1 MKLAKVGVFLAC
13 AAAIGCL
20 VAAWPSPA
28 QQAGAVDPASLI
40 AVLQSAD
47 ASLHDRALACKQ
59 LAVVGDESAV
69 PVLASLLGD
78 EKLSH
83 YARFALEP
91 IPGKAVDAALR
102 EALNTVQGRLK
113 LGVINSIGA
122 RRDAE
127 AIPVLKELL
136 ASEDSAS
143 ADAAASALARIGTPD
158 SVGILIESLGSAQ
171 GDRANSIADALV
183 IGADVLRRDGNKEQA
198 VAAYRAIRGA
208 KLPVRYLIAAVRG
221 EILTAGEAGLALWD
235 ETAKSADDAMFA
247 AAMGAARDLDPAAA
261 VPRLTQL
268 YAAAPAERQG
278 IILLAI
284 SDLHGGTAAELAR
297 QALHGNDAGLQ
308 VAALRVLAK
317 HGAAQ
322 DLDLLGQ
329 AVGSENG
336 DVRAAAQAALD
347 SLDAPGI
354 GEALAQRLR
363 AAQGDDWLALAATA
377 GRRRLAAAAPVLRE
391 ALDSSDAARR
401 SAAVTALGAIAQWDD
416 VVALLSRLAKASTD
430 EEKNVIREAL
440 RTALRRQPD
449 ADAAAGRLA
458 EMLAG
463 SSGETRAFIFELL
476 TIVGGKTALETVVQA
491 AQGNDPEL
499 QDLATVALGNWMT
512 PDAAQ
517 PLVDLIESG
526 KAERFQ
532 VRMLRAYIRI
542 ARQLNVESE
551 ERLAMCKKA
560 LELARRDAER
570 ELVMEVLGRNPSPA
584 SLQMVMEEMGRPATA
599 EAAYAAAVAIGEKW
613 TANRNLVTQAM
624 ERVIAGTKD
633 AQLKARAEAVLNRIR

>member
-1 MKLAKVGVFLAC
+1 MTKGIVSSAC
-13 AAAIGCL
+13 LGALVWL
-20 VAAWPSPA
+20 VAARPAQA

-47 ASLHDRALACKQ
+47 ASLHDKALACKQ

-102 EALNTVQGRLK
+102 EALNSVQGTLK

-122 RRDAE
+122 RRDAD
-127 AIPVLKELL
+127 AIPALKELL
-136 ASEDSAS
+136 ASEDSAL

-158 SVGILIESLGSAQ
+158 SVGILIESLASAQ
-171 GDRANSIADALV
+171 GDRADFLADALV
-183 IGADVLRRDGNKEQA
+183 IGADVLRRDGNKDQA
-198 VAAYRAIRGA
+198 VAVYRTIRGA
-208 KLPVRYLIAAVRG
+208 KLPSRYLVAALHG
-221 EILTAGEAGLALWD
+221 EIMTAGEEGLALWGEAAQSED
-235 ETAKSADDAMFA
+235 EAVFA
-247 AAMGAARDLDPAAA
+247 AAMGASRNLDPAAA

-268 YAAAPAERQG
+268 YAAAPAERRG
-278 IILLAI
+278 IILLAV
-284 SDLHGGTAAELAR
+284 SDLDGRTAAELAR
-297 QALHGNDAGLQ
+297 QALKGNDAGLQ
-308 VAALRVLAK
+308 VAALRVLAR

-329 AVGSENG
+329 AVGSENAE
-336 DVRAAAQAALD
+336 VRAAAQAALD
-347 SLDAPGI
+347 TLDAPGI
-354 GEALAQRLR
+354 GEALAERLQT
-363 AAQGDDWLALAATA
+363 AQGDDWLALAATA

-391 ALDSSDAARR
+391 ALDSPDAARR

-416 VVALLSRLAKASTD
+416 VVALLSRLGKASND

-463 SSGETRAFIFELL
+463 SGGESRAFIFELL

-491 AQGNDPEL
+491 AQGDDPEL
-499 QDLATVALGNWMT
+499 QDLATAALGNWMT

-542 ARQLNVESE
+542 ARQLNVEPQ

-570 ELVMEVLGRNPSPA
+570 ELVMEVLGRNPGPA
-584 SLQMVMEEMGRPATA
+584 SLRMVMEEMGRPATA

-613 TANRNLVTQAM
+613 TADRSLVTQAM

>member
-13 AAAIGCL
+13 TAAIGCL

-47 ASLHDRALACKQ
+47 ASLHDKALACKQ

-158 SVGILIESLGSAQ
+158 SMGILIESLASAQ

-198 VAAYRAIRGA
+198 VAVYRAIRGA

-221 EILTAGEAGLALWD
+221 EILTAGEAGFALWD

-297 QALHGNDAGLQ
+297 QALRGNDAGLQ

-363 AAQGDDWLALAATA
+363 AAQGDDWLVLAATA

-430 EEKNVIREAL
+430 EEKNVIRESL

-512 PDAAQ
+512 PDAAP

>member
-1 MKLAKVGVFLAC
+1 MKTTKRIMCWAC
-13 AAAIGCL
+13 LSAIACL
-20 VAAWPSPA
+20 VAALPSSA
-28 QQAGAVDPASLI
+28 QQAGGVDSAALI

-47 ASLHDRALACKQ
+47 ASLHDKALACKQ
-59 LAVVGDESAV
+59 LAVVGDDSAV

-91 IPGKAVDAALR
+91 MPGKAGAALR
-102 EALNTVQGRLK
+102 EALNTVQGTLK
-113 LGVINSIGA
+113 LGIINSIGA

-127 AIPVLKELL
+127 AIPALKELL
-136 ASEDSAS
+136 ASDDLAL

-158 SVGILIESLGSAQ
+158 SVAILIESLSSAQ
-171 GDRANSIADALV
+171 GDRANFMADALV
-183 IGADVLRRDGNKEQA
+183 IGADVLRRDGNQAQA

-208 KLPVRYLIAAVRG
+208 KLPVRYVIAAVRG
-221 EILTAGEAGLALWD
+221 EIVTAGDEGLALW
-235 ETAKSADDAMFA
+235 EEAAGSADDAMFA
-247 AAMGAARDLDPAAA
+247 AAMGASRDLPPAKV

-268 YAAAPAERQG
+268 YSAAPAERRG
-278 IILLAI
+278 VILLALADR
-284 SDLHGGTAAELAR
+284 SGEAAAELAR
-297 QALHGNDAGLQ
+297 QTLKGNDAGLQ

-317 HGAAQ
+317 HGAAH

-329 AVGSENG
+329 AVGSEDP

-347 SLDAPGI
+347 ILDAPGI
-354 GEALAQRLR
+354 GETLAERLR
-363 AAQGDDWLALAATA
+363 TAQGGDWLALAATA

-391 ALDSSDAARR
+391 ALESADAARR
-401 SAAVTALGAIAQWDD
+401 SVAVTALGAIAQWDD
-416 VVALLSRLAKASTD
+416 VIALLSRLEKASAD
-430 EEKNVIREAL
+430 AEKDVIREAL

-449 ADAAAGRLA
+449 ADAAAARLA
-458 EMLAG
+458 EMIAG
-463 SSGETRAFIFELL
+463 SKGETRAFIFEMLS
-476 TIVGGKTALETVVQA
+476 IVGGKVALETVLQA
-491 AQGNDPEL
+491 AQGNDPDL
-499 QDLATVALGNWMT
+499 QDLATAALGNWMT

-517 PLVDLIESG
+517 PLVDMIESG

-542 ARQLNVESE
+542 ARQLNVSAE
-551 ERLAMCKKA
+551 ERLAMCRKA

-570 ELVMEVLGRNPSPA
+570 ELVMEVLGRNPGPA
-584 SLQMVMEEMGRPATA
+584 SLQMVLEEMGRPATA

-613 TANRNLVTQAM
+613 SANRNLVRQAM
-624 ERVIAGTKD
+624 ERVIAGTKE

>member
-1 MKLAKVGVFLAC
+1 MKSVTGSMFLAC

-20 VAAWPSPA
+20 VAARPSPA

-47 ASLHDRALACKQ
+47 ASLHDKALACKQ

-69 PVLASLLGD
+69 PVLAALLGD
-78 EKLSH
+78 ENLSH

-102 EALNTVQGRLK
+102 DALNTVQGTLK

-122 RRDAE
+122 RRDAD
-127 AIPVLKELL
+127 AVPTLKELL
-136 ASEDSAS
+136 ASEDA
-143 ADAAASALARIGTPD
+143 ALVDAAASALARIGTPD
-158 SVGILIESLGSAQ
+158 SVGILIEALASAQ
-171 GDRANSIADALV
+171 GDRADSIADALV

-198 VAAYRAIRGA
+198 VAAYRALRGA
-208 KLPVRYLIAAVRG
+208 RLPVRYLIAAVRG
-221 EILTAGEAGLALWD
+221 EIETAGDAGLALWD
-235 ETAKSADDAMFA
+235 ETAKSADDAMFS
-247 AAMGAARDLDPAAA
+247 AAMGAARDLDPAAV

-268 YAAAPAERQG
+268 YAAAPAERKG
-278 IILLAI
+278 VILQAI

-297 QALHGNDAGLQ
+297 QALQGDDAGLQ

-317 HGAAQ
+317 HGGAQ

-329 AVGSENG
+329 AVGSAND

-363 AAQGDDWLALAATA
+363 SAEAGDWPVLAATA

-391 ALDSSDAARR
+391 ALDSPDAARR

-416 VVALLSRLAKASTD
+416 VVALLSRLGKASTE

-458 EMLAG
+458 EMLNG
-463 SSGETRAFIFELL
+463 SSGEIRAFIFELL

-542 ARQLNVESE
+542 ARQLNVEPQ
-551 ERLAMCKKA
+551 ERLAMCEKA
-560 LELARRDAER
+560 LALARRDAER

-584 SLQMVMEEMGRPATA
+584 SLQMVMAEMGRPATA

>member
-1 MKLAKVGVFLAC
+1 MKMAKGILFSAC
-13 AAAIGCL
+13 LGAVVCL
-20 VAAWPSPA
+20 VAASFSPA
-28 QQAGAVDPASLI
+28 QQAGNVDAASLI

-47 ASLHDRALACKQ
+47 ASLHDKALACKQ

-78 EKLSH
+78 ERLSH

-102 EALNTVQGRLK
+102 EALKKVPGTLK

-127 AIPVLKELL
+127 AVPALKELL
-136 ASEDSAS
+136 ASEDAAL

-158 SVGILIESLGSAQ
+158 SVGILIEALPSAQ
-171 GDRANSIADALV
+171 GGRADFIADALV
-183 IGADVLRRDGNKEQA
+183 IGADVLRRDGNKDQA

-208 KLPVRYLIAAVRG
+208 KLSIRYVIAAIRG
-221 EILTAGEAGLALWD
+221 EIVTAGDEGLALWD
-235 ETAKSADDAMFA
+235 EAAESPDDAIFA
-247 AAMGAARDLDPAAA
+247 AAMGAARDLEPSKA
-261 VPRLTQL
+261 VPGLTQL
-268 YAAAPAERQG
+268 YAVAPVDRRG
-278 IILLAI
+278 IVLLAI
-284 SDLHGGTAAELAR
+284 ADLNGEAAAELAR
-297 QALHGNDAGLQ
+297 EALKGNDAGLQ

-317 HGAAQ
+317 HGASQ

-329 AVGSENG
+329 AVASESA

-347 SLDAPGI
+347 TLDAPGI

-363 AAQGDDWLALAATA
+363 AAEGEDWLALAATA
-377 GRRRLAAAAPVLRE
+377 GRRRLAAAVPVLRE
-391 ALDSSDAARR
+391 SLESADAARR
-401 SAAVTALGAIAQWDD
+401 AAAVTALGAIAQWDD
-416 VVALLSRLAKASTD
+416 VVVLLSRLGKASTD
-430 EEKNVIREAL
+430 EEKDVIREAL

-458 EMLAG
+458 EMIPGA
-463 SSGETRAFIFELL
+463 SGETRAFLFELL
-476 TIVGGKTALETVVQA
+476 TIAGGKTALETVLQA

-499 QDLATVALGNWMT
+499 QDLATAALGNWMT

-542 ARQLNVESE
+542 ARQLNVAPQD
-551 ERLAMCKKA
+551 RLAMCRKA
-560 LELARRDAER
+560 LELSRRDAER
-570 ELVMEVLGRNPSPA
+570 ELVMEVLGRNPGA
-584 SLQMVMEEMGRPATA
+584 ESLQMVMEEMNRPATA

-624 ERVIAGTKD
+624 DRVISGTKD

>member
-1 MKLAKVGVFLAC
+1 MKSVKGRMFFAYV
-13 AAAIGCL
+13 AAIGCL
-20 VAAWPSPA
+20 LAARPLPA

-47 ASLHDRALACKQ
+47 ASLHDKALACKQ

-69 PVLASLLGD
+69 PVLAALLGD

-102 EALNTVQGRLK
+102 DALNTVQGTLK

-122 RRDAE
+122 RRDAD
-127 AIPVLKELL
+127 AVPILKELL
-136 ASEDSAS
+136 ASEDFAL

-158 SVGILIESLGSAQ
+158 SVGILIEALASAQ

-183 IGADVLRRDGNKEQA
+183 IGADVLRRDGNKDQA
-198 VAAYRAIRGA
+198 VAAYRAIRGTR
-208 KLPVRYLIAAVRG
+208 LPVRYLIAAVRG
-221 EILTAGEAGLALWD
+221 EIGTAGDAGLALWD

-247 AAMGAARDLDPAAA
+247 AAMGVARDLDPAAA

-268 YAAAPAERQG
+268 YAAAPAQRKG
-278 IILLAI
+278 VILLAL
-284 SDLHGGTAAELAR
+284 SDLHGETAAELAR
-297 QALHGNDAGLQ
+297 QALQGNDAGLQ

-317 HGAAQ
+317 HGGAQ
-322 DLDLLGQ
+322 DLDRLAQ
-329 AVGSENG
+329 AVDSENE

-347 SLDAPGI
+347 SLDVPGI

-363 AAQGDDWLALAATA
+363 SAEGVDWPALAATA

-391 ALDSSDAARR
+391 ALDSPDAARR

-416 VVALLSRLAKASTD
+416 VVALLSRLAKASTE

-458 EMLAG
+458 EILTG
-463 SSGETRAFIFELL
+463 STGETRAFIFELL
-476 TIVGGKTALETVVQA
+476 TIVGGKTALETVVRA

-542 ARQLNVESE
+542 ARQLNVEPQ
-551 ERLAMCKKA
+551 ERLAMCRRA
-560 LELARRDAER
+560 LSLARRDAER

-584 SLQMVMEEMGRPATA
+584 SLQMVMEEMERPATA